1 MPIAGLELLAFGKCS
16 PLISNASSLEPY
28 CYRFAMGKMA
38 SVSLVLILTVFATPV
53 SAQASGKSV
62 QVKLDFTKPASQAL
76 HCDGITVPIT
86 YKLVAPIA
94 KDSLFNV
101 AIYNNG
107 AFEQTLKMKTDA
119 SGVIKR
125 LNGQE
130 WYGNSGGN
138 PMPHE
143 WYVYPIN
150 SDPQELCS
158 QMKSDVTF
166 AKSRYTAYKSIVAI
180 FVLRSK
186 I

>member
-1 MPIAGLELLAFGKCS
+1 MKRVMRISFILALAVLLI
-16 PLISNASSLEPY
+16 P
-28 CYRFAMGKMA
+28 M
-38 SVSLVLILTVFATPV
+38 T
-53 SAQASGKSV
+53 AQAVGKSV

-119 SGVIKR
+119 NGVIKR

-158 QMKSDVTF
+158 QMKSDVSF

-180 FVLRSK
+180 FVVRSK

>member
-1 MPIAGLELLAFGKCS
+1 MKRVMR
-16 PLISNASSLEPY
+16 IS
-28 CYRFAMGKMA
+28 F
-38 SVSLVLILTVFATPV
+38 ILTLAVLLIPMT
-53 SAQASGKSV
+53 AQAVGKSV

-119 SGVIKR
+119 NGVIKR

-158 QMKSDVTF
+158 QMKSDVSF

-180 FVLRSK
+180 FVVRSK